1 MVYTFAGRCKM
12 YRNIVKIDYTEEALE
27 DFNRDNIV
35 FLFRR
40 YINML
45 GEVEPLL
52 QRRDSDEYRA
62 LRRKV
67 RREFVRSYKILSGRF
82 TEEQVSHIN
91 QTIHRVTSMWKE
103 SHLAVI
109 GRKVKGR
116 F

>member
-1 MVYTFAGRCKM
+1 MVYSFTGRFKM
-12 YRNIVKIDYTEEALE
+12 YRNIVKIDYAEEVLE
-27 DFNRDNIV
+27 DFSRDNIV

-45 GEVEPLL
+45 GDMEPLL

-62 LRRKV
+62 LRRKT

-82 TEEQVSHIN
+82 TEDQIWNIN
-91 QTIHRVTSMWKE
+91 QMIHRVTSVWRE

-109 GRKVKGR
+109 GRKVRGKL
-116 F
+116 